1 MRGCNL
7 KKKHLHMSLFGV
19 SPNTSNRFLEVIYTQ
34 KSRKYYHRQSNQTH
48 NANVTIVLQQLLGIT
63 MLQHSGV
70 WVSIKLS

>member
-1 MRGCNL
+1 
-7 KKKHLHMSLFGV
+7 MSLFGV
-19 SPNTSNRFLEVIYTQ
+19 CPNTLNRFLEVIYNQ
-34 KSRKYYHRQSNQTH
+34 KSRKYYDRQSNQTD